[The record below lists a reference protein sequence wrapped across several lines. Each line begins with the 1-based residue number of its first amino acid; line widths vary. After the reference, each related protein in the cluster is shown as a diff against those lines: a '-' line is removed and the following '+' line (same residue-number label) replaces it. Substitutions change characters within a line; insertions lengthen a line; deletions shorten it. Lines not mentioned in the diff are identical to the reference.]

1 MNLLQQWKIN
11 KMQDSLSI
19 LKKEGISLTLENIP
33 CIIEEM
39 SFRVRSK
46 KHPEECPYYVKIADA
61 DECNFEH
68 PKVQTNTPGLLDFK
82 ETSCHPEVENLNCF
96 LCACPNYES
105 DKLAGGCKI
114 NSQKGRVH
122 FHPNLPE
129 GRIWDCS
136 DCNINHTPDEIR
148 RYLTKYISE
157 LSNCLATR

>member
-46 KHPEECPYYVKIADA
+46 KHPEECPYY
-61 DECNFEH
+61 
-68 PKVQTNTPGLLDFK
+68 PKG
-82 ETSCHPEVENLNCF
+82 TSCHFEVENLNCF